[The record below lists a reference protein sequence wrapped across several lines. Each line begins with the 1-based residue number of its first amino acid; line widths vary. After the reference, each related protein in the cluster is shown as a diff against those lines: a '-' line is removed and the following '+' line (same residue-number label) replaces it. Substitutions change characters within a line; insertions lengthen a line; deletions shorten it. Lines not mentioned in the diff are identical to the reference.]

1 MDNLVPYVSVYDV
14 TTSPTH
20 PSATFLFTVQQEHS
34 NRHGTLHGGCAATL
48 FDYLTTLPL
57 NVVARP
63 GGYWQRLGVSRNIS
77 VTYLRPVTVGDEVL
91 IETEIV
97 QVSKRMAVLRG
108 TMRRK
113 SDGKIAMTC
122 EHQKVN
128 IDKDAHKL

>member
-1 MDNLVPYVSVYDV
+1 MNTIMPHVSLYSVN
-14 TTSPTH
+14 TSPTL

-77 VTYLRPVTVGDEVL
+77 VTYLRPVQVGDEVL
-91 IETEIV
+91 VEAELV

-113 SDGKIAMTC
+113 SDGKVAMMC

-128 IDKDAHKL
+128 IDKNAHKL